1 MPDPDETD
9 VLVVPVVPVVLVV
22 LELDPHAVIA
32 AAVASVAI
40 APTSALPSR
49 RRFGRTTFTFDS
61 WTYISHSPP
70 GQSVDRENY

>member
-1 MPDPDETD
+1 MPDPDEAD
-9 VLVVPVVPVVLVV
+9 VLVVLVALAG

-40 APTSALPSR
+40 ALTSALPSR

-61 WTYISHSPP
+61 WTHISRSPP
-70 GQSVDRENY
+70 RQSVDEDY